1 MCNMKKASKLSI
13 LMALALL
20 GNLVFSA
27 CGAATPTPEPVPTI
41 SVEAIQTSA
50 VATFASGLTQT
61 AIAMPTLTPTGT
73 PVPTLTALP
82 MNTGVA
88 GTPTGTCYGL
98 TAVKDVTVPDKTSM
112 TSGAGFTKTW
122 LVKNT
127 GTCTWEAGFKL
138 VLVSGEA
145 MGGATLILTDPV
157 SVGAEVELS
166 VLMTAPTKTGTLR
179 GDWRMA
185 TASGAYFGDYLWVII
200 VVGAAGTPSPTSTP

>member
-1 MCNMKKASKLSI
+1 MKKASKLSI

-20 GNLVFSA
+20 GSVVFSA

-61 AIAMPTLTPTGT
+61 AIAMPTITPTGT
-73 PVPTLTALP
+73 PTPTLTSLP
-82 MNTGVA
+82 TNTAAA
-88 GTPTGTCYGL
+88 GTPTATCYGL
-98 TAVKDVTVPDKTSM
+98 TAVKDVTVPDNTPI
-112 TSGAGFTKTW
+112 TSGQGFTKTW

-127 GTCTWEAGFKL
+127 GTCIWEAGFKL
-138 VLVSGEA
+138 TFVSGEA
-145 MGGATLILTDPV
+145 MGGTSLILKDPV

-166 VLMTAPTKTGTLR
+166 VLMTAPTKTGTFR

-185 TASGAYFGDYLWVII
+185 TTSGAYFGDYLWIII